1 MSCPTDFI
9 ASVTTA
15 SSPMPTGPTT
25 LHWPAGSSPYPTQLH
40 RAGRAITP
48 KMVATTKTGMLA
60 LAAAG
65 GSSSSRPSNPAASP
79 ASGPS
84 PRSGSIAHE
93 QHPVVTAPIALPVR
107 RRYPAG
113 NSLTLPMAPSA
124 STSAAKTQIL
134 QHVGTGPTART
145 PTQITDP
152 ATHSSQQIRPRAAKS
167 RRTSPEIPIDRHCRR
182 RILPR
187 GFLLR
192 GFSDACLRAA
202 PRAVTGRHP
211 KTLNDS
217 GHSWERNQPRYQTVV
232 GSRTGVLR
240 IQPVKLLAAESGA
253 RSLNCTSTPLRVDA
267 WTMIL
272 DREPATAYHQ
282 RLS

>member
-25 LHWPAGSSPYPTQLH
+25 LHWSAGSSPYPTQLR

-65 GSSSSRPSNPAASP
+65 GCSSSRPSNPAASP

-113 NSLTLPMAPSA
+113 ASADGTLSLGLGRQNPDASAPRHEAHGTHANQNHRPRYPFKPAVPSESGQLAQNLALNPHRPTLPPAHTPPAVSSFEA
-124 STSAAKTQIL
+124 F
-134 QHVGTGPTART
+134 RT
-145 PTQITDP
+145 P
-152 ATHSSQQIRPRAAKS
+152 AS
-167 RRTSPEIPIDRHCRR
+167 
-182 RILPR
+182 
-187 GFLLR
+187 
-192 GFSDACLRAA
+192 
-202 PRAVTGRHP
+202 V
-211 KTLNDS
+211 
-217 GHSWERNQPRYQTVV
+217 QP
-232 GSRTGVLR
+232 
-240 IQPVKLLAAESGA
+240 LA
-253 RSLNCTSTPLRVDA
+253 
-267 WTMIL
+267 
-272 DREPATAYHQ
+272 Q
-282 RLS
+282 

>member
-25 LHWPAGSSPYPTQLH
+25 LHWPAGSSPYPSQLR

-93 QHPVVTAPIALPVR
+93 QHPVVTAPIAVPVRR

-113 NSLTLPMAPSA
+113 NSHTLPMAPSA

-134 QHVGTGPTART
+134 QHAGTGPHGTHANQNHRPRYPFKPAVPSESGQVAQNLALNPHRPTLPPAHTPPAVSSFEAFRT
-145 PTQITDP
+145 P
-152 ATHSSQQIRPRAAKS
+152 ASM
-167 RRTSPEIPIDRHCRR
+167 
-182 RILPR
+182 
-187 GFLLR
+187 
-192 GFSDACLRAA
+192 
-202 PRAVTGRHP
+202 
-211 KTLNDS
+211 
-217 GHSWERNQPRYQTVV
+217 QP
-232 GSRTGVLR
+232 
-240 IQPVKLLAAESGA
+240 LA
-253 RSLNCTSTPLRVDA
+253 
-267 WTMIL
+267 
-272 DREPATAYHQ
+272 Q
-282 RLS
+282 

>member
-93 QHPVVTAPIALPVR
+93 PHPVVTAPVAPPVR

-113 NSLTLPMAPSA
+113 NSHTLPISPSA

-134 QHVGTGPTART
+134 QHAGTGPTART
-145 PTQITDP
+145 PTKIT
-152 ATHSSQQIRPRAAKS
+152 RPRYPFK
-167 RRTSPEIPIDRHCRR
+167 P
-182 RILPR
+182 
-187 GFLLR
+187 
-192 GFSDACLRAA
+192 
-202 PRAVTGRHP
+202 AVP
-211 KTLNDS
+211 S
-217 GHSWERNQPRYQTVV
+217 
-232 GSRTGVLR
+232 
-240 IQPVKLLAAESGA
+240 ESGQVA
-253 RSLNCTSTPLRVDA
+253 QNLALNSHRPTLPPAHTPHAVSSFEAFR
-267 WTMIL
+267 T
-272 DREPATAYHQ
+272 PASVQPLAQ
-282 RLS
+282 